1 MRAKGMELI
10 ERKKA
15 GEQNKACPRSL
26 SFTLAGTN
34 LYMQPLGVS
43 RNRRPN
49 HTKPSCMAWKSL
61 CHAGFCHNGI

>member
-34 LYMQPLGVS
+34 LHVQTLGVS
-43 RNRRPN
+43 RNLRPN
-49 HTKPSCMAWKSL
+49 HTKPS
-61 CHAGFCHNGI
+61 

>member
-15 GEQNKACPRSL
+15 GEQNKACPGSL

-34 LYMQPLGVS
+34 LHVQTLGVS
-43 RNRRPN
+43 RNLRPN
-49 HTKPSCMAWKSL
+49 HTKPS
-61 CHAGFCHNGI
+61 